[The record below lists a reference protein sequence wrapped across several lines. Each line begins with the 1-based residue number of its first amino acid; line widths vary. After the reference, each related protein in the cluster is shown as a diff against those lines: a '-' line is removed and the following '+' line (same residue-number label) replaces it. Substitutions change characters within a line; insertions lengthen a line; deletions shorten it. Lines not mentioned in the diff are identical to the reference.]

1 MKKKTLA
8 LLLALSCAL
17 TATAC
22 SSKKEDTDTAASTEA
37 FAEDSEKEETKE
49 TETET
54 EEVPDETETATS
66 TAADLPA
73 PEMSD
78 NLFDFQVAINGTV
91 YQFPMWYS
99 DFEASGWTYEGDTT
113 QTLSSDQYTN
123 SDSWKK
129 DDLEVLTTFANLSMN
144 SAPITECMVA
154 GISLDSNFLQGCD
167 CQIILPGNIQYGV
180 STIDDIKAAYGEP
193 SFESEGKYTCSL
205 LYTLDS
211 YQEVELNVSNQTNT
225 LCKIEITNF
234 TELEGTDNSVDTS
247 VPDVAANYA
256 APSSLGTDLYSL
268 NVELEGNLYTL
279 PCPVSEFLANG
290 FEINEE
296 NSDTEIAANSI
307 GNVELIYNDLVLSSL
322 AYNFSDKAAT
332 IENCFLTTIQTYYK
346 GKTNFD
352 ITIPGD
358 IKLGSSED
366 DVLKAIESFNYE
378 REDNVSGYTSFEVYH
393 PDRSILD
400 GYEIIVIDGVVTE
413 IRVANSE
420 NPAEEE

>member
-193 SFESEGKYTCSL
+193 SFESEGKYT
-205 LYTLDS
+205 
-211 YQEVELNVSNQTNT
+211 
-225 LCKIEITNF
+225 
-234 TELEGTDNSVDTS
+234 
-247 VPDVAANYA
+247 
-256 APSSLGTDLYSL
+256 
-268 NVELEGNLYTL
+268 
-279 PCPVSEFLANG
+279 
-290 FEINEE
+290 
-296 NSDTEIAANSI
+296 
-307 GNVELIYNDLVLSSL
+307 
-322 AYNFSDKAAT
+322 
-332 IENCFLTTIQTYYK
+332 
-346 GKTNFD
+346 
-352 ITIPGD
+352 
-358 IKLGSSED
+358 
-366 DVLKAIESFNYE
+366 
-378 REDNVSGYTSFEVYH
+378 
-393 PDRSILD
+393 
-400 GYEIIVIDGVVTE
+400 
-413 IRVANSE
+413 
-420 NPAEEE
+420 